1 MQTYDTIA
9 GFPCYRTIQ
18 SSFTLMDDLAT
29 QYPNLATVL
38 DIGDSYLKTVNPVDG
53 FDMKVLKIT
62 ADNPNIST
70 KGKMFAMFGI
80 HAREFAPPELGMRF
94 AELLL
99 DGYDV
104 DPQITSI
111 LEHNE
116 IHLLLQANP
125 DGRAVDEVDQ
135 NLRRKNMNP
144 TNGANCGSPESV
156 GVDLNRNFPFMW
168 GRLDGSSDNPCA
180 ATYHGSHPGS
190 EPEIQAIVNYVNGLY
205 PASQV
210 KAEPEGA
217 NLNDPYDIESA
228 TGYFIDVHAYGELN
242 IYPWGWINS
251 LSPNDEQ
258 LLTLARKL
266 KYFNGHALS
275 GPEQPDFLYVVSG
288 ASSDWAYGQRGVSGF
303 SYELGTAF
311 YQSCSYFEQSIVPTN
326 LQSMLYSASVA
337 KFPYKTPLGPDVT
350 SIGSPFSTT
359 DSTVIPS
366 VPQDSTLAVSVT
378 VSDDEYSTFFT
389 GRGKNTVANGI
400 STGQQN
406 IQSVTLYI
414 DVHPDDDLANP
425 PPTGIAMSGTFG
437 GSTTE
442 TATVDIT
449 LDAGSY
455 SIGSRHTLYVVA
467 TDSEGYTGPVTSRYF
482 DICDPADTVNCASGP
497 PPPTCLLAG
506 EGLPCSSSTDC
517 CSGVGNCSGGKP
529 SSKVCL

>member
-1 MQTYDTIA
+1 
-9 GFPCYRTIQ
+9 
-18 SSFTLMDDLAT
+18 MDDLAT
-29 QYPNLATVL
+29 QYPNLTTVL

-111 LEHNE
+111 LDHNE

-168 GRLDGSSDNPCA
+168 GRLDGSSNNPCA

-366 VPQDSTLAVSVT
+366 VPQDSTLVVSVT